1 MLFVFDKVAKKK
13 SSQLSF
19 IVKKKI
25 HHIHPNTLTGFLV
38 EDPALCQKMEIEQ
51 DTIFSQNRQKSLP
64 LGSFI
69 LEEMVVGAK
78 KTESKEDKQAN
89 TENSRWW

>member
-13 SSQLSF
+13 VFSIIIF
-19 IVKKKI
+19 CKKI

-38 EDPALCQKMEIEQ
+38 EDQALCQKMEIEQ
-51 DTIFSQNRQKSLP
+51 DTIFSQKRQKSLP

-78 KTESKEDKQAN
+78 KTESKEDK
-89 TENSRWW
+89 